1 MTLLS
6 WNKVNLLQTANI
18 YFEVTCLQSV
28 ATHRLGVR
36 KCSGRPFCM
45 LQCVLYRKVHFF
57 PDIFF
62 VSHSDRQ
69 KSFFFGLFCLV
80 RVLNLSDHW
89 AYSSAVNRYKKKSTA
104 GCWVNFQVVAEET
117 KPQKY
122 QVEMIPLEAC
132 LERVFSHSTP
142 KRIESA

>member
-1 MTLLS
+1 MDRSLFL
-6 WNKVNLLQTANI
+6 
-18 YFEVTCLQSV
+18 
-28 ATHRLGVR
+28 
-36 KCSGRPFCM
+36 
-45 LQCVLYRKVHFF
+45 
-57 PDIFF
+57 F
-62 VSHSDRQ
+62 V
-69 KSFFFGLFCLV
+69 FGLI

-122 QVEMIPLEAC
+122 QVEMIPLEAY
-132 LERVFSHSTP
+132 LEPVFSHSTS